1 MNEQSELPYY
11 YKYKRMMVAI
21 DVVIFTI
28 LDSKL
33 KVLLVKRS
41 NITAHPKE
49 TDKKD
54 HYALL
59 GGIVRFEETF
69 EEAVNRVLQLKAHIQ
84 VETQE
89 IYVEQLYT
97 FDAIAR
103 DPRDRVL
110 SVSYYTLVKPDKIT
124 LIEEDKLEWVDAYN
138 LPEKLVIDHGLILE
152 TAIKRL
158 IGKIEYNTIPF
169 SLLDDK
175 FTFAQLQ
182 NIYEAL
188 LNKPLEKR
196 NFRKK
201 FVDRKEPLI
210 VPTGEYIKIENEARR
225 PVQLYKLAQ
234 PVGTILKR
242 SLFDEKG
249 N

>member
-1 MNEQSELPYY
+1 MTEMNEQAELPYY

-28 LDSKL
+28 FDSKL

-49 TDKKD
+49 SDKKD
-54 HYALL
+54 YYSLL

-69 EEAVNRVLQLKAHIQ
+69 DQAVNRVLQLKAHIQ

-97 FDAIAR
+97 FDAIDR

-110 SVSYYTLVKPDKIT
+110 SVSYYTLVKPEKIA
-124 LIEEDKLEWVDAYN
+124 LIEEDNLEWVDAYN
-138 LPEKLVIDHGLILE
+138 LPEKLVIDHAKILD

-158 IGKIEYNTIPF
+158 VGKIEYNTIPF
-169 SLLDDK
+169 SLLDEK
-175 FTFAQLQ
+175 FTFSQLQ
-182 NIYEAL
+182 SIYEAL
-188 LNKPLEKR
+188 LNTKLEKR

-201 FVDRKEPLI
+201 FADRKKPLI
-210 VPTGEYIKIENEARR
+210 IPTGEYLKIENEPRR
-225 PVQLYKLAQ
+225 PVQLYKLAM

-242 SLFDEKG
+242 SLFD
-249 N
+249 